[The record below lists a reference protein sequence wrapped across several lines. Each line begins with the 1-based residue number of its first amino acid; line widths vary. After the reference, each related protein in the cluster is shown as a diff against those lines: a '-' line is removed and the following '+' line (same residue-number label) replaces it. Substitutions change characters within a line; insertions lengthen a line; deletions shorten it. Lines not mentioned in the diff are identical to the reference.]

1 MPASPS
7 PREREPRWPEQL
19 TAWERATN
27 TPLFLLAL
35 LFLIAYAVP
44 ILYDDMPSW
53 GGDVATLI
61 NFAVWVLYGADY
73 AWRLVLAGRGNRIR
87 FVYTHPLDLI
97 MVLVPLARPLRVVRM
112 MLVLV
117 EAFGRHARTSLRTKA
132 SVYIVGITAMILLV
146 SSLAVLDAEQGR
158 DAAQITTFGDALWWS
173 VVTASTVGYGDL
185 VPQTAAGHVIAAMLM
200 FAGIGLVGLVSGS
213 LASWFVDRV
222 GIRGEEAGRAEAA
235 DLSERLAALEAQVAE
250 IHAAVVERDPDA
262 VEVPDQRS

>member
-1 MPASPS
+1 MPASPF
-7 PREREPRWPEQL
+7 PRERETRWPEQL

-44 ILYDDMPSW
+44 ILWTDLPAWTESAAWFVNLMVWILY
-53 GGDVATLI
+53 
-61 NFAVWVLYGADY
+61 AVDY
-73 AWRLVLAGRGNRIR
+73 VCRIVLAGKGNRLR
-87 FVYTHPLDLI
+87 FVSTHPLDLI
-97 MVLVPLARPLRVVRM
+97 MVLIPLARPLRVVRM

-132 SVYIVGITAMILLV
+132 SVYITGITAMVLLV
-146 SSLAVLDAEQGR
+146 SSLAILDAEQGEA
-158 DAAQITTFGDALWWS
+158 AAQITTFGDAMWWS

-185 VPQTAAGHVIAAMLM
+185 VPQTPAGQLIAAMLM

-222 GIRGEEAGRAEAA
+222 GARDGEAGRVETAE
-235 DLSERLAALEAQVAE
+235 LSERLAVLEAQVAE
-250 IHAAVVERDPDA
+250 IHAAVTGRAPSD
-262 VEVPDQRS
+262 VPDRRS